1 MISLPVS
8 FVARSLRCLPVVLIF
23 AAWATP
29 SFALPAQ
36 SAPRQAPRTTQP
48 LDPFYAYLN
57 DQKYT
62 LYLGDSR
69 GACAYHID
77 PTDVYANGESRFVM
91 AKVSSG
97 TQGTACRGVLAF
109 EVLQADCSAKILY
122 GLTQLTT
129 ADSRSQGW
137 RRFEFSLYASTRG
150 AIKPITTQELARK
163 VCALPTKTR
172 R

>member
-1 MISLPVS
+1 MMSLSVS
-8 FVARSLRCLPVVLIF
+8 LLARSLRCFPILLTL

-29 SFALPAQ
+29 SVAQ
-36 SAPRQAPRTTQP
+36 S

-69 GACAYHID
+69 GACSYHID

-97 TQGTACRGVLAF
+97 MKGSGCRGVLAF
-109 EVLQADCSAKILY
+109 EVLQADCSAEILY
-122 GLTQLTT
+122 QL
-129 ADSRSQGW
+129 SRSAADDPRNAGW
-137 RRFEFSLYASTRG
+137 QHFEFSLYDGTQSSISR
-150 AIKPITTQELARK
+150 ITTQELAQK
-163 VCALPTKTR
+163 VCALPTKPSP
-172 R
+172 

>member
-1 MISLPVS
+1 MMSLSVS
-8 FVARSLRCLPVVLIF
+8 LWARSLRCLPVVLIL
-23 AAWATP
+23 AAGATP

-36 SAPRQAPRTTQP
+36 SKPTPRSTQP

-69 GACAYHID
+69 GACSYHID

-97 TQGTACRGVLAF
+97 MQGTACRGVLAF

-122 GLTQLTT
+122 GLAQLTT

-137 RRFEFSLYASTRG
+137 KRFEFSLYDPTQSS
-150 AIKPITTQELARK
+150 IKPITTQALAKK
-163 VCALPTKTR
+163 VCALPTKPR